1 MLTHIEKQIV
11 GNNEN
16 DVLETINNVMNI
28 VTLMSTCAIP
38 VECSMDENTTVT
50 LDTRRQAFDFLKKT
64 FKENLNV
71 LAEKGFKIPD
81 DLQDYLSNLTLSSKP
96 LEEGA
101 EDPFLVLQS
110 KFMEIFN

>member
-11 GNNEN
+11 GNEN
-16 DVLETINNVMNI
+16 DFSETINKVMNI
-28 VTLMSTCAIP
+28 ITLMSTCAIP
-38 VECSMDENTTVT
+38 VECSMDENTVI
-50 LDTRRQAFDFLKKT
+50 LDTRRQAFDFLKQT

-71 LAEKGFKIPD
+71 LAKKGFKIPD
-81 DLQDYLSNLTLSSKP
+81 DLQDYLSNLTFSSKP

-101 EDPFLVLQS
+101 ENPFLVLQS